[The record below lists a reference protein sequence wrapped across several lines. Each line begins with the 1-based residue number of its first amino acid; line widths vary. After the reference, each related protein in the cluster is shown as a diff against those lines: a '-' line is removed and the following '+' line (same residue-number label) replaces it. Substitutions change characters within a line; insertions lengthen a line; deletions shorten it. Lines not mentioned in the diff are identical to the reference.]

1 MFGMMKV
8 LHKFTIYENLKFY
21 LLYVGEGER
30 RERERE
36 KEEEEEEE
44 EEEAEEEEEEE
55 GEEEEEEEED
65 VVVDGVCEVC
75 VFQVPEHAYGG
86 QWITCGVSS
95 FLPPYVGI
103 LGTELTWQVSLPTE
117 PLTCPKLFYLLRAY

>member
-36 KEEEEEEE
+36 KEEREYVKERQSRRGKETYLERVGRE
-44 EEEAEEEEEEE
+44 KDGDREWQEEA
-55 GEEEEEEEED
+55 
-65 VVVDGVCEVC
+65 
-75 VFQVPEHAYGG
+75 
-86 QWITCGVSS
+86 
-95 FLPPYVGI
+95 
-103 LGTELTWQVSLPTE
+103 
-117 PLTCPKLFYLLRAY
+117 